1 MVESQALLFLS
12 WTLKSTYCRNASRRV
27 LRTRL
32 LSFKVRKC
40 DSPGSIL
47 EIDPGLFQ
55 SINPHVYNPPP
66 PKGIWMLPF
75 STLSKSKVALYE
87 MMHTAVCLV
96 SMLCHN
102 FFGGSIELRHVVISG
117 KVQYKLFFICLSSFE
132 HFCLQILL
140 CTVVL
145 RHKVLALS
153 VETLCLVHAI
163 LPENFWIYF
172 TFFLKSIWSFQACS
186 ALLLSLLRPHCSVW
200 GAEELCRDRTEIPLA
215 CNKIC
220 EQNINFSLKIYYFVP
235 GSLAP

>member
-1 MVESQALLFLS
+1 MSATAKAALESLGC
-12 WTLKSTYCRNASRRV
+12 TNGGITSTVIFV
-27 LRTRL
+27 LN
-32 LSFKVRKC
+32 FKVHLLQKC
-40 DSPGSIL
+40 LTQGIEDKASVIQSEKVWYLWQHPGDWSWS
-47 EIDPGLFQ
+47 FQ
-55 SINPHVYNPPP
+55 SMNPHVYNPPP
-66 PKGIWMLPF
+66 PPPKGMWILSI

-96 SMLCHN
+96 SILCHN

-172 TFFLKSIWSFQACS
+172 TFSLKSIWSF
-186 ALLLSLLRPHCSVW
+186 
-200 GAEELCRDRTEIPLA
+200 
-215 CNKIC
+215 
-220 EQNINFSLKIYYFVP
+220 
-235 GSLAP
+235 